1 MVEQQ
6 VAARIEYEAGAT
18 IRREAMAE
26 LKKAVSARFS
36 QADIARW
43 VGCSPSWVGQVLR
56 GNYPWYGG
64 AYLPKNIRVTL
75 ENLGISAPDCLKI
88 H

>member
-26 LKKAVSARFS
+26 LKKAVIERFS
-36 QADIARW
+36 QAQLARW
-43 VGCSPSWVGQVLR
+43 VGCSPSWAGQVLR
-56 GNYPWYGG
+56 GNYPYYG
-64 AYLPKNIRVTL
+64 AARTKCANITY
-75 ENLGISAPDCLKI
+75 ENNGSR
-88 H
+88 